1 MYKSDLLRNMGKRD
15 QTIFN
20 LQTTTNN
27 RLERRLRSSPAGL
40 SPIST
45 SWTTWWK
52 NMVKIMMTMIKY
64 DYLPIPTYFL
74 HNITDNVQ
82 EPKVH
87 DDIPAGLHIL
97 NHVYR

>member
-1 MYKSDLLRNMGKRD
+1 MLDLLRNMGKRD

-20 LQTTTNN
+20 LQTTTNY

-40 SPIST
+40 SPTST
-45 SWTTWWK
+45 SLTTWRK

-82 EPKVH
+82 EPKVP